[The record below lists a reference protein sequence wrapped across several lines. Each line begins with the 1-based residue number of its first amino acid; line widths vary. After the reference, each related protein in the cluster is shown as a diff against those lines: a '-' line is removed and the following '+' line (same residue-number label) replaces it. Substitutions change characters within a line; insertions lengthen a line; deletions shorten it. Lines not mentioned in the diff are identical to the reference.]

1 MKEAALASCLVQ
13 VLGLATTSNDGRQL
27 LMWKTSAGSASGDLS
42 VIASKVDI
50 LPLFL
55 LFTYKPIPLAF
66 ICLSVGLSSIHA
78 FERLVDRHHWASHS
92 FCKKGRG
99 QINS

>member
-50 LPLFL
+50 LPFSFFYSHISPFL
-55 LFTYKPIPLAF
+55 LP
-66 ICLSVGLSSIHA
+66 S
-78 FERLVDRHHWASHS
+78 LV
-92 FCKKGRG
+92 C
-99 QINS
+99 Q